1 MKCTPKSSAKPSSIG
16 AMKTVMMVRWPT
28 VSATNPKVQLK
39 PTSRAVTMQIGC
51 RTRRKNSTYSS
62 AMPVSD
68 TNVATAVSC
77 CALSISS
84 LPSALVPVTPALRP
98 GNSGAKSAIAARI
111 VAMESWS
118 SLNPAAASSLA
129 LTMQNRKR
137 RFSDTRKPS
146 SSNDPWPPNRD
157 AHGAS

>member
-16 AMKTVMMVRWPT
+16 AMKTVMIVRWPT
-28 VSATNPKVQLK
+28 VSATNPRVQLR

-51 RTRRKNSTYSS
+51 RTRRKKSTYSS
-62 AMPVSD
+62 AMPVSE
-68 TNVATAVSC
+68 TSVATAVSF

-98 GNSGAKSAIAARI
+98 GNSGANSAMAARTA
-111 VAMESWS
+111 AMESWS
-118 SLNPAAASSLA
+118 SLKPAAASSLA

-146 SSNDPWPPNRD
+146 SSNDPWPPNSD
-157 AHGAS
+157 AQGES